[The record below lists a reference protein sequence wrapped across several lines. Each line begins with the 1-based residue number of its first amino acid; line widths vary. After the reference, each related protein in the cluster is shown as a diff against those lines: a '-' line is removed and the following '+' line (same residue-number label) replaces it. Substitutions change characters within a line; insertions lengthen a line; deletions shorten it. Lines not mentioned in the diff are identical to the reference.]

1 VTGEP
6 LRLKTRN
13 LSGVDGTRTR
23 AGKGRETPRNQALR
37 RGARRAIF
45 RETVA
50 KVRFRDIWGAGSRP
64 FAQRVTELEAAIA
77 NVTRALG
84 RAADEA
90 VELLVAERAEMRAE
104 LSALIEQSKAGN
116 VVVLDHRRD

>member
-1 VTGEP
+1 
-6 LRLKTRN
+6 
-13 LSGVDGTRTR
+13 
-23 AGKGRETPRNQALR
+23 
-37 RGARRAIF
+37 
-45 RETVA
+45 
-50 KVRFRDIWGAGSRP
+50 
-64 FAQRVTELEAAIA
+64 VTELEAAIA